1 MWPRTAGADSRRLK
15 TTTSCLCCL
24 TERRES
30 HALRICAVN
39 EEKCLSQSG
48 ALVRRLR
55 DCWRR
60 TRAAEAKKLWDDK
73 LTAFSLL
80 SSIYVRARGYKHYF
94 AWASGS
100 AVMSP
105 VSLFYPPL
113 KPNVELHVVI
123 ILEIFFSCF
132 NYVLILCSYKTPK
145 VSDHTWM
152 SYCVHHWD
160 SSLVKC
166 KEVKSAFLCQTHE
179 DGYFY
184 FTTFCFRM
192 EI

>member
-15 TTTSCLCCL
+15 TTTSCLCRL

-55 DCWRR
+55 DCWGR
-60 TRAAEAKKLWDDK
+60 TRAAEAKKLLDDK

-94 AWASGS
+94 TWASSS
-100 AVMSP
+100 AVMFHVP
-105 VSLFYPPL
+105 LLFPPPPKL
-113 KPNVELHVVI
+113 NVELHVVI
-123 ILEIFFSCF
+123 ILKIFFSCF
-132 NYVLILCSYKTPK
+132 NYVLILCSYKNPK

-152 SYCVHHWD
+152 SYCITGI
-160 SSLVKC
+160 L
-166 KEVKSAFLCQTHE
+166 F
-179 DGYFY
+179 
-184 FTTFCFRM
+184 
-192 EI
+192 

>member
-1 MWPRTAGADSRRLK
+1 M
-15 TTTSCLCCL
+15 
-24 TERRES
+24 
-30 HALRICAVN
+30 
-39 EEKCLSQSG
+39 
-48 ALVRRLR
+48 
-55 DCWRR
+55 
-60 TRAAEAKKLWDDK
+60 RATLWE
-73 LTAFSLL
+73 
-80 SSIYVRARGYKHYF
+80 YVRWTRRSVSVNLEPSFDAWETAEDVQGQQKRKSCGTINLLPSVYCPASTLEPNPGLYKHYF

-152 SYCVHHWD
+152 SYWD

-179 DGYFY
+179 DGYFC